1 MSATKDEMGA
11 RVDSLAAAH
20 QGDEFV
26 AAVSRLAEEI
36 GPDDL
41 PVLQEVLLERAA
53 DEEEFQDA
61 LRARAAAKG
70 WTRRTL
76 AKFEGLLQPD
86 RSDPIADAIEA
97 GPQGGHAL
105 ERETELLRRDR
116 GKAALALDALSRH
129 KNPVVRAW
137 VPGAAVEIL
146 DDGGTRL
153 VLSMTRDR
161 DRAVRE
167 AAVAGLVRIGPEA
180 ARKAVPDLR
189 KRLHSRNA
197 GDRIAAMTSLGEI
210 GDESA
215 LAVIEERAATAE
227 APEERAAADAAVR
240 AIRGSGG

>member
-1 MSATKDEMGA
+1 MTATKDEIGA
-11 RVDSLAAAH
+11 RVDALAQAH
-20 QGDEFV
+20 QGDDFV
-26 AAVSRLAEEI
+26 AAVSRLADEI
-36 GPDDL
+36 GSDDL

-53 DEEEFQDA
+53 DEEDFQDA

-97 GPQGGHAL
+97 GPDGAKAL
-105 ERETELLRRDR
+105 GRETELLRQNR

-137 VPGAAVEIL
+137 VPGAAADIL
-146 DDGGTRL
+146 DDGATRL

-161 DRAVRE
+161 NRAVRE
-167 AAVAGLVRIGPEA
+167 AAVAGLVRIGPDA
-180 ARKAVPDLR
+180 AQRAVPDLR
-189 KRLHSRNA
+189 KRLHSRDA
-197 GDRIAAMTSLGEI
+197 SDRIAAMTSLGEI

-215 LAVIEERAATAE
+215 VGVIEERAATADT
-227 APEERAAADAAVR
+227 AEERAAADAAVR

>member
-1 MSATKDEMGA
+1 VIATKDEIA
-11 RVDSLAAAH
+11 VRVDALAAAYE
-20 QGDEFV
+20 GDEFV
-26 AAVSRLAEEI
+26 AAVSRFAEEL

-41 PVLQEVLLERAA
+41 AVLQDLLLERAA
-53 DEEEFQDA
+53 DEEDFQEA

-76 AKFEGLLQPD
+76 ARIDGLLHQD

-97 GPQGGHAL
+97 GPDGE
-105 ERETELLRRDR
+105 ERLAREVELLHQNR
-116 GKAALALDALSRH
+116 GKAALALDALSRD

-137 VPGAAVEIL
+137 VPGTAADVL
-146 DDGGTRL
+146 DDGASRL

-161 DRAVRE
+161 DRTVRTEAVS
-167 AAVAGLVRIGPEA
+167 ALVRVDPDA

-189 KRLHSRNA
+189 KRLHA
-197 GDRIAAMTSLGEI
+197 KDEEDRIAAMGSLAEI

-227 APEERAAADAAVR
+227 SMEERRAAEAAVR
-240 AIRGSGG
+240 TLRGSPS